1 MIQRYE
7 RCTTE
12 FVRIGATPDD
22 DVVVDRTEK
31 LCDLAAEKA
40 AALAYFRLAQSP
52 KWKGPVI
59 TGFQIK
65 NAKGEVVLRRTWWD
79 EKEHQEQKAQ
89 EAAKKAG

>member
-31 LCDLAAEKA
+31 LCDPTAEKA

-65 NAKGEVVLRRTWWD
+65 NAKGEAIIRRTWWD
-79 EKEHQEQKAQ
+79 EKERQERK
-89 EAAKKAG
+89 E